1 MKLVIDGV
9 NFTSYCKKGKGYRV
23 TYVKREGVNSGI
35 MQDGSKSF
43 DLLAFK
49 AVLEWDLIGLT
60 SPQIATIM
68 TACLKQYVSVTFFD
82 PKINADRTA
91 SMIPEVSE
99 ATAAFQRN
107 GGTFWKDGITIT
119 MEER

>member
-1 MKLVIDGV
+1 MKLIIDGN
-9 NFTSYCKKGKGYRV
+9 NFTAYAKKSKGYRV
-23 TYVKREGVNSGI
+23 TYKKREGVNSGI
-35 MQDGSKSF
+35 MQDGSKVY
-43 DLLAFK
+43 DLLAYK

-60 SPQIATIM
+60 SAQISQIM
-68 TACLKQYVSVTFFD
+68 TACLKQYVTVTFFD

-91 SMIPEVSE
+91 SMIPDVGE

-107 GGTFWKDGITIT
+107 GGTFWEDGITIE